1 MKSDVVVNKSIF
13 KKIIALVLAFG
24 PGIFAIG
31 YTIGTG
37 SVTSMIVAGSTYGMQ
52 LLWVLLLSCVFS
64 GLLMYAYGNFALVTG
79 ETALF
84 AFKKH
89 LKWGKL
95 IAILIIIGISF
106 GQWNSLMGILGIS
119 STIIYEIFVL
129 YFPSLEGYKYE
140 TVLTVAI
147 VVIGIMYCLLLVGK
161 YTFFEKIL
169 VIFVTIMGLS
179 FIISLFM
186 VYPLPIEVAK
196 GLIPSIPQ
204 VEGGKMMVAAF
215 VGTTMASA
223 TFLSRPLFVKGKG
236 WNIKN
241 LYQQKQDAIVAA
253 CLVFAISAA
262 VMAVAC
268 GALYH
273 NGEPVTQVIDM
284 VNTLEPVAG
293 KFALTLFFFGS
304 LSAGLSSIFPCLL
317 IAPILLADYQ
327 SGELDTNSKQF
338 RIITAFAS
346 LFALIVPVFGA
357 NPIEMQILSQV
368 FNVFILPLVIVG
380 VLLLINNIKLMK
392 EYKAGLF
399 LNIGLFAALFFS
411 LVISYNGVIAIFEYF

>member
-1 MKSDVVVNKSIF
+1 MPKSSIW
-13 KKIIALVLAFG
+13 KKLLALVLAFG

-95 IAILIIIGISF
+95 IAILIILGISF

-119 STIIYEIFVL
+119 ANIIYEIFLIYSPGLVNA
-129 YFPSLEGYKYE
+129 KYE
-140 TVLTVAI
+140 TVLAI
-147 VVIGIMYCLLLVGK
+147 AIAVIIMFYGLLLVGK
-161 YTFFEKIL
+161 YAFFEKIL

-186 VYPLPIEVAK
+186 VYPLPLEVVK
-196 GLIPSIPQ
+196 GLVPSIPK
-204 VEGGKMMVAAF
+204 VEGGQMMVAAF
-215 VGTTMASA
+215 VGTTMAAA

-236 WNIKN
+236 WTIKN
-241 LYQQKQDAIVAA
+241 RNQQKKDAIIAA
-253 CLVFAISAA
+253 SLVFFISAS

-268 GALYH
+268 GALFH
-273 NGEPVTQVIDM
+273 QGQPVTKVLDM

-293 KFALTLFFFGS
+293 KFALTLFFFGT

-338 RIITAFAS
+338 RVITAIAC
-346 LFALIVPVFGA
+346 LFALIVPIYGA

-368 FNVFILPLVIVG
+368 FNVFVLPLVILG
-380 VLLLINNIKLMK
+380 IILLINSKKLMAQ
-392 EYKAGLF
+392 YKADLL

-411 LVISYNGVIAIFEYF
+411 CVISYNGIVALLGYF

>member
-1 MKSDVVVNKSIF
+1 MSNSTSPSIW

-52 LLWVLLLSCVFS
+52 LLWVLLLSCIFS

-79 ETALF
+79 ETALY

-95 IAILIIIGISF
+95 IAILIILGISF

-119 STIIYEIFVL
+119 ANIIYEIFL
-129 YFPSLEGYKYE
+129 IYFPYIADFKYE
-140 TVLTVAI
+140 AVLIIAITVIAVFY
-147 VVIGIMYCLLLVGK
+147 GLLMVGK
-161 YTFFEKIL
+161 YAFFEKIL

-186 VYPLPIEVAK
+186 VYPLPIEVVK
-196 GLIPSIPQ
+196 GLVPTIPK
-204 VEGGKMMVAAF
+204 VEGGQMMVAAF
-215 VGTTMASA
+215 VGTTMAAA

-236 WNIKN
+236 WTIKN
-241 LYQQKQDAIVAA
+241 RSQQKKDAIIAA
-253 CLVFAISAA
+253 TLVFFISAS

-268 GALYH
+268 GALFH
-273 NGEPVTQVIDM
+273 QGQPVTKVLDM

-293 KFALTLFFFGS
+293 KFALTLFFFGT

-338 RIITAFAS
+338 RIITAIACV
-346 LFALIVPVFGA
+346 FALIVPVYGA

-368 FNVFILPLVIVG
+368 FNVFVLPLVILG
-380 VLLLINNIKLMK
+380 IILLINNKKLMIK
-392 EYKAGLF
+392 YKATIW

-411 LVISYNGVIAIFEYF
+411 CVISYNGVMALFDYF

>member
-1 MKSDVVVNKSIF
+1 MPKSSIW
-13 KKIIALVLAFG
+13 KKLLALVLAFG

-95 IAILIIIGISF
+95 IAILIILGISF

-119 STIIYEIFVL
+119 ANIIYEIFL
-129 YFPSLEGYKYE
+129 IYFPGLVNAKYE
-140 TVLTVAI
+140 TVLAI
-147 VVIGIMYCLLLVGK
+147 AIAVIIVFYGLLLVGK
-161 YTFFEKIL
+161 YAFFEKIL

-186 VYPLPIEVAK
+186 VYPLPLEVVK
-196 GLIPSIPQ
+196 GLVPSIPK
-204 VEGGKMMVAAF
+204 VEGGQMMVAAF
-215 VGTTMASA
+215 VGTTMAAA

-236 WNIKN
+236 WTIENRN
-241 LYQQKQDAIVAA
+241 QQKKDAIIAA
-253 CLVFAISAA
+253 SLVFFISAS

-268 GALYH
+268 GALFH
-273 NGEPVTQVIDM
+273 QGQPVTKVLDM

-293 KFALTLFFFGS
+293 KFALTLFFFGT

-338 RIITAFAS
+338 RVITAIAC
-346 LFALIVPVFGA
+346 LFALIVPVYGA

-368 FNVFILPLVIVG
+368 FNVFVLPLVILG
-380 VLLLINNIKLMK
+380 IILLINSKKLMAQ
-392 EYKAGLF
+392 YKAGLL

-411 LVISYNGVIAIFEYF
+411 CVISYNGIVALLGYF

>member
-1 MKSDVVVNKSIF
+1 MSNSAKLSIW
-13 KKIIALVLAFG
+13 KKILALVLAFG

-52 LLWVLLLSCVFS
+52 LLWVLLLSCIFS

-79 ETALF
+79 ETALY

-89 LKWGKL
+89 LKGGKL
-95 IAILIIIGISF
+95 IAILIILGISF

-119 STIIYEIFVL
+119 ANVIYEIFL
-129 YFPSLEGYKYE
+129 IYFPNLVDFKYE
-140 TVLTVAI
+140 SVLIIAITVI
-147 VVIGIMYCLLLVGK
+147 VIFYGLLMVGK
-161 YTFFEKIL
+161 YAFFEKIL

-186 VYPLPIEVAK
+186 VYPLPVEVVK
-196 GLIPSIPQ
+196 GLMPTIPK
-204 VEGGKMMVAAF
+204 VEGGQMMVAAF
-215 VGTTMASA
+215 VGTTMAAA

-236 WNIKN
+236 WTIKN
-241 LYQQKQDAIVAA
+241 RSQQKKDAIIAA
-253 CLVFAISAA
+253 SLVFFISAS

-268 GALYH
+268 GALFH
-273 NGEPVTQVIDM
+273 QGKPVTQVLDM

-293 KFALTLFFFGS
+293 KFALTLFFFGT

-327 SGELDTNSKQF
+327 SGELDTSSKQF
-338 RIITAFAS
+338 RIITAIAS
-346 LFALIVPVFGA
+346 LFALIVPVYGA
-357 NPIEMQILSQV
+357 NPIQMQILSQV
-368 FNVFILPLVIVG
+368 FNVFVLPLVILG
-380 VLLLINNIKLMK
+380 IILLINNKNLMTK
-392 EYKAGLF
+392 YKAGVW
-399 LNIGLFAALFFS
+399 LNLGLFAALFFS
-411 LVISYNGVIAIFEYF
+411 CVISYNGVVALLDYF

>member
-1 MKSDVVVNKSIF
+1 MEAPTTKKSF
-13 KKIIALVLAFG
+13 LKKILALVLAFG

-64 GLLMYAYGNFALVTG
+64 GILMFAYGNFALVTG
-79 ETALF
+79 ETALY

-95 IAILIIIGISF
+95 IAIMIIIGISF

-119 STIIYEIFVL
+119 ANIIFEIFL
-129 YFPSLEGYKYE
+129 IYFPSLEGHQYGS
-140 TVLTVAI
+140 VLIIAI
-147 VVIGIMYCLLLVGK
+147 VVIVIMYGFLLVGK
-161 YTFFEKIL
+161 YAFFEKIL

-179 FIISLFM
+179 FFISLFM

-196 GLIPSIPQ
+196 GLIPSVPK
-204 VEGGKMMVAAF
+204 VEGGQMMVAAF
-215 VGTTMASA
+215 VGTTMAAA

-236 WNIKN
+236 WNINN
-241 LYQQKQDAIVAA
+241 LKQQKKDSIIAA
-253 CLVFAISAA
+253 CLVFVISAS
-262 VMAVAC
+262 VMAVAS
-268 GALYH
+268 GALFH
-273 NGEPVTQVIDM
+273 QGQPVTKVLDM

-293 KFALTLFFFGS
+293 KFAMTLFFFGT

-327 SGELDTNSKQF
+327 SGELDTTSKQF
-338 RIITAFAS
+338 KIITAVAC

-368 FNVFILPLVIVG
+368 FNVFVLPLVILG
-380 VLLLINNIKLMK
+380 IILLINNKKLMGK
-392 EYKAGLF
+392 YKASIF
-399 LNIGLFAALFFS
+399 LNIGLYAAFLFS
-411 LVISYNGVIAIFEYF
+411 IIISYNGIVALLDFF

>member
-1 MKSDVVVNKSIF
+1 METTKAGSSVL
-13 KKIIALVLAFG
+13 KKLLAAVLAFG

-52 LLWVLLLSCVFS
+52 LLWVLLLSCIFS

-79 ETALF
+79 ETALY

-95 IAILIIIGISF
+95 IAILIIVGISF

-119 STIIYEIFVL
+119 ANIIFEIFL
-129 YFPSLEGYKYE
+129 IYFPGLAGHQYE
-140 TVLTVAI
+140 AVLIIAL
-147 VVIGIMYCLLLVGK
+147 VVIAIMYGFLMVGK
-161 YTFFEKIL
+161 YVFFEKVL

-196 GLIPSIPQ
+196 GLIPTIPK
-204 VEGGKMMVAAF
+204 VEGGQMMVAAF
-215 VGTTMASA
+215 VGTTMAAA

-236 WNIKN
+236 WSIKN
-241 LYQQKQDAIVAA
+241 LGQQKKDAIIAA
-253 CLVFAISAA
+253 FLVFLISAS
-262 VMAVAC
+262 VMAVAS
-268 GALYH
+268 GALFH
-273 NGEPVTQVIDM
+273 QGQPVTKVLDM

-293 KFALTLFFFGS
+293 KFALTLFFFGT

-327 SGELDTNSKQF
+327 SGELDTTSKQF
-338 RIITAFAS
+338 KIITAFAS
-346 LFALIVPVFGA
+346 LFALIVPIYGA
-357 NPIEMQILSQV
+357 NPIQMQILSQV
-368 FNVFILPLVIVG
+368 FNVFVLPLVILG
-380 VLLLINNIKLMK
+380 IILLINNKKLMR
-392 EYKAGLF
+392 EYKASIW
-399 LNIGLFAALFFS
+399 LNLGLFAALFFS
-411 LVISYNGVIAIFEYF
+411 CVISYNGVVALYDFF